1 LITLGVVD
9 MKTIKAAGL
18 LAVVSGAVVAAI
30 ACSEHTEPVESVER
44 PVSQL
49 RQSLVDVPSNNG
61 VSALAGTGVR
71 GALDASNALSGT
83 FNDPAGVSIATDGT
97 VYVAEWGNNSIRRI
111 QTSGALDTAIL
122 GNPNLLTN
130 PRCEEAGTLIS
141 TNWLWSGSATW
152 LCSTSDYD
160 GKAFTVD
167 GINETSQIVDL
178 AAYSS
183 IISANHGGLVLSG
196 VARRTG
202 NGSVAM
208 GIAALNQSNQ
218 TVASISTAPS
228 QNGAWHRQSAILA
241 LPTTTKKVRVTLW
254 VEGRFLM
261 TSMVVDSIRSS

>member
-1 LITLGVVD
+1 

-130 PRCEEAGTLIS
+130 PRCEEAGTHIRLRREGIHRRRNQRDITDCRPGCLQLHHLGKSWGSRAERRGS
-141 TNWLWSGSATW
+141 THRQWFRRNGHRGAKPIE
-152 LCSTSDYD
+152 SD
-160 GKAFTVD
+160 
-167 GINETSQIVDL
+167 
-178 AAYSS
+178 
-183 IISANHGGLVLSG
+183 SG
-196 VARRTG
+196 VD
-202 NGSVAM
+202 
-208 GIAALNQSNQ
+208 I
-218 TVASISTAPS
+218 
-228 QNGAWHRQSAILA
+228 
-241 LPTTTKKVRVTLW
+241 
-254 VEGRFLM
+254 
-261 TSMVVDSIRSS
+261 DSSKSEWRMA